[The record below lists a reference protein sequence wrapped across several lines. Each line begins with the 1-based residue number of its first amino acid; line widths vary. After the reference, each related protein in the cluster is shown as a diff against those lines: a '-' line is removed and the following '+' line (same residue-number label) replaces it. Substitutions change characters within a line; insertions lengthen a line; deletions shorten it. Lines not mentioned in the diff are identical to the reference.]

1 MTTQY
6 EDLLARL
13 KASTPEDKIVLV
25 NVVNARR
32 ILDEAIAATAAAKTE
47 YWIDKAEEDRTRA
60 IIHLRALVRQA
71 REFGISIDDSEV
83 FELKENK

>member
-6 EDLLARL
+6 EDLVARL

-25 NVVNARR
+25 NIVNARR
-32 ILDEAIAATAAAKTE
+32 KLDEAIADTAVADTE
-47 YWIDKAEEDRTRA
+47 YWIDKAENDRIRA
-60 IIHLRALVRQA
+60 IKHLRSIVHQA